1 MRVTVKKLTKE
12 MSIIEVETRTG
23 TETLQIDRT
32 PTGHS
37 YDDFADWNITN
48 EEYYQLE
55 GFVDTITERM
65 DGKEL
70 LDVVYDLD

>member
-23 TETLQIDRT
+23 TEILQIDGT